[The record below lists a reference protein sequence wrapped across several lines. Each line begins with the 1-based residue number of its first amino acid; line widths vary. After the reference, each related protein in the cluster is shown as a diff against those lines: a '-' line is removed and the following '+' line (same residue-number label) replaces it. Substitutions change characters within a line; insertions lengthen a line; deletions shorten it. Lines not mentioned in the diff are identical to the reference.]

1 MGERKAFTRKP
12 LRTRVLLYTCFL
24 ALLVLITY
32 MHATVCYGKEETPLL
47 DLRIGADRVTLSIE
61 EDLLEIVVSGY
72 YREEVGVVS
81 GGVFHR
87 ITPITSDGERVYIV
101 RLTSISPSDYLV
113 IRAGSTSNMTINL
126 YDIAFTMIAEKTRF
140 KVGEASVL
148 THSGNVSTTSVSP
161 ATIRKEQGLSSPRPT
176 TVTSATATIVKAVT
190 KESKA
195 GYPTTVIEETS
206 SAGEKAM
213 SYEKGVETHEKPSP
227 KLLSEGNIIPLVIG
241 AIIGLITYMVIVR
254 FV

>member
-1 MGERKAFTRKP
+1 MSGERSTFTRKP
-12 LRTRVLLYTCFL
+12 LRTCTLLCMCFL
-24 ALLVLITY
+24 VLLVLIAC

-47 DLRIGADRVTLSIE
+47 DLRVGADRVTVFIE
-61 EDLLEIVVSGY
+61 DDFLKVVVSGY
-72 YREEVGVVS
+72 CREEVGVVS

-87 ITPITSDGERVYIV
+87 ITPITSDNMRVYLV
-101 RLTSISPSDYLV
+101 RLTGVAPSDYLV
-113 IRAGSTSNMTINL
+113 IRAGSTANMTINL
-126 YDIAFTMIAEKTRF
+126 YNIALTIIAEKMCF
-140 KVGEASVL
+140 EGKAASV
-148 THSGNVSTTSVSP
+148 SIYGENISTATVSP
-161 ATIRKEQGLSSPRPT
+161 ATLCKTSVTAT
-176 TVTSATATIVKAVT
+176 TVKAIT

-213 SYEKGVETHEKPSP
+213 SYEKGVEMHEKPGP
-227 KLLSEGNIIPLVIG
+227 KLLSEGNIVPLVIG